1 MATTRIKKTVS
12 INPLDRSPAQSNKRK
27 SVLPGVPKTSAAAA
41 RSRKANAKDSVK
53 KVVRDAKAQK
63 SVKATPVNA
72 TPVKSTRKSVEPK
85 PAKSSVPKEPVKRP
99 AKAATPARLGKPTRK
114 VAAPAPVEKP
124 ARKAATAHNQDDVAS
139 SASAKPDHRGNNG
152 GSASGQKWARS
163 SPIAQDRDGQVLS
176 VCDIVAGP
184 VPDVVGF
191 YESSGDFVSLMQLQG
206 PIDPPRAGFFSLALA
221 GFAIGGPLGFA
232 AASILSVRKHSIFLA
247 RQTSGQHRYVA
258 LDLRGL
264 SHLRRMAV
272 KLGR

>member
-27 SVLPGVPKTSAAAA
+27 SVLPGMPKTSTSAA

-63 SVKATPVNA
+63 SVKATPVKA
-72 TPVKSTRKSVEPK
+72 TRKSVESK

-124 ARKAATAHNQDDVAS
+124 ARKAATAHHQDDVAS

-176 VCDIVAGP
+176 VCDIVTGP